1 MSRLLLDANMPI
13 GLRSVL
19 DQHEVVM
26 AFEMGWGRLINGE
39 LLSAAEAAG
48 FDGMIT
54 GDQNL
59 TYQQNQIGRR
69 LALIV
74 LDTNHWPTI
83 GANTTAIVRAATAMR
98 SGSYVKLQFDR
109 PPLRRRPPPQRAS

>member
-13 GLRSVL
+13 GLRAVL
-19 DQHEVVM
+19 DQHEVVT

-54 GDQNL
+54 GDRNL
-59 TYQQNQIGRR
+59 AYQQNLIGRR

-83 GANTTAIVRAATAMR
+83 GANAIAVVRAVAAMR
-98 SGSYVKLQFDR
+98 AGGFVTLPFDR
-109 PPLRRRPPPQRAS
+109 PPLRRRPPPQGAS